1 MADATAKAEETAA
14 LLNKTVLTIA
24 HQAGDDGRL
33 FGSVTSQDIADAIKE
48 ARGVDID
55 RRDIHLDEPI
65 KSVGTRM
72 VVVEVETGVTATVKT
87 MVVEQ
92 QASRV
97 RTAREASL
105 TAASSGR
112 RCFRPTLR
120 VEHVFD
126 SRPFLDSASHCP
138 PLSARTPTATATH
151 PAPRMPDGPVA
162 PPQNLEA
169 EQSVLGAVLL
179 SDTALPALIIDE
191 RLHPDDFY
199 REAHGL
205 VFQAM
210 LELHNGGEPV
220 DALTL
225 VEHLK
230 QAGQL
235 DAVGGRATID
245 LLAASVPAVGHL
257 APVRADRPRERDAP
271 PAAAGAPTRSRRA
284 SHAHDAPPRELVDI
298 AERTILEVA
307 HEDSRKDFRAINDV
321 LDVEISK
328 LEELS
333 REGKDVT
340 GTPSG
345 FADLDTYTGGFQPG
359 NLIILAARPV
369 DGEVGADGQLLRERR
384 ARRRAGRRAVLARDV
399 GVRARAA
406 LHRLAGARSRAT
418 TCARAACPR
427 RAGARSWRPR
437 TGWRSRRCSSTT
449 RPTSPCST
457 CARRRAGCSSSTR
470 TGSA

>member
-24 HQAGDDGRL
+24 HQAGEDGRL

-48 ARGVDID
+48 ARGVSID
-55 RRDIHLDEPI
+55 RRNIHLDEPI
-65 KSVGTRM
+65 KTVGTRM

-92 QASRV
+92 KASRV

-126 SRPFLDSASHCP
+126 SRPIPRLGF
-138 PLSARTPTATATH
+138 PLSAPERIADHTATATIR
-151 PAPRMPDGPVA
+151 PRGCPTGRSRRRRTSRRSSPSSAPSCCPTRRCPRSSSTSG
-162 PPQNLEA
+162 
-169 EQSVLGAVLL
+169 
-179 SDTALPALIIDE
+179 
-191 RLHPDDFY
+191 LHPDDFY

-257 APVRADRPRERDAP
+257 RQYARIVRENAMLRRLLR
-271 PAAAGAPTRSRRA
+271 AAYEIQARV
-284 SHAHDAPPRELVDI
+284 HAHDAPPRELVDI

-359 NLIILAARPV
+359 NLIILAARPRW
-369 DGEVGADGQLLRERR
+369 A
-384 ARRRAGRRAVLARDV
+384 
-399 GVRARAA
+399 
-406 LHRLAGARSRAT
+406 
-418 TCARAACPR
+418 
-427 RAGARSWRPR
+427 
-437 TGWRSRRCSSTT
+437 SRR
-449 RPTSPCST
+449 
-457 CARRRAGCSSSTR
+457 
-470 TGSA
+470 